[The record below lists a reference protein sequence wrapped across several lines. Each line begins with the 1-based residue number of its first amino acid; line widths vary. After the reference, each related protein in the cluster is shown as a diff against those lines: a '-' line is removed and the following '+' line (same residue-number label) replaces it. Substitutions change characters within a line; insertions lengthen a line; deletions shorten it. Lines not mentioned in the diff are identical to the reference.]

1 MGEGRAYGQVISMRP
16 SLKTFSV
23 VRVSTLID
31 LVIDYDFDLIFDPD
45 LYIDPNLNI
54 NLYGD
59 ILQV

>member
-1 MGEGRAYGQVISMRP
+1 MRP

-45 LYIDPNLNI
+45 IYIDPNLNI
-54 NLYGD
+54 NLYED